1 VHARRSVQVKV
12 CGAGNNVESWPAKPV
27 SNFDPK
33 EFKVPDIL
41 DAWARPI
48 AWNQGGYDAV
58 LLASE
63 GDGKVAVRVVQVT
76 PAKRI
81 PSSSTTSSRC
91 WSAWCRTFEV
101 VSVDVV
107 FVVPRASA
115 FRVGSINGPGKTLQ
129 ALGWRSGNELS
140 QSKGGRV
147 EQIVA

>member
-1 VHARRSVQVKV
+1 MCVGLATTW
-12 CGAGNNVESWPAKPV
+12 ESWPATAV
-27 SNFDPK
+27 RNFDPK

-58 LLASE
+58 LLTSE

-76 PAKRI
+76 AGITHSLKLNYVESLLQR
-81 PSSSTTSSRC
+81 
-91 WSAWCRTFEV
+91 V
-101 VSVDVV
+101 VKEGSVVDRVDIV

-115 FRVGSINGPGKTLQ
+115 FRVGSISGPGKTLQ

-140 QSKGGRV
+140 KIRV
-147 EQIVA
+147 VEL